1 MEIPAFSQST
11 CRIKIK
17 TIFTLIIVKTK
28 RVIYVLFIVT
38 LGFIAQNLLGL
49 EQRAFSSGKSKNTGD
64 SVPTLNVYTWV
75 DYLDPEIVSDFEK
88 EFHVK
93 VHVDFYDLEDA
104 MYSLVQSEPGRY
116 DLVFPSEGSMD
127 EMIKSKLLLKFDEP
141 DIPNLRNLHARF
153 RTIINKWKGYCV
165 PIDWGVT
172 GIAYNA
178 KYVKD
183 TVDSWRI
190 FWDVKYKG
198 HTALV
203 NDPYEVMSVG
213 LKLLGYQLNPQN
225 PNELDATLKIL
236 KKLKPLLHNECFI
249 AYNEIREKLRNETLW
264 IAQCYNGDAAILND
278 EDNDIKFVVPKEGTS
293 FWIDV
298 VAIPVGARNKRRAES
313 FINFMLRPEIS
324 ALQANYSYY
333 ASCNKKAWRY
343 VKKDILKN
351 PYIFI
356 DKRTINKLEFYKILQ
371 PDVQRKFNECWAELL
386 SK

>member
-1 MEIPAFSQST
+1 M
-11 CRIKIK
+11 
-17 TIFTLIIVKTK
+17 KTK
-28 RVIYVLFIVT
+28 RVVYALFIVA

-49 EQRAFSSGKSKNTGD
+49 EQKAFSSGKSKNAGD

-213 LKLLGYQLNPQN
+213 LKRLGYQLNPQN
-225 PNELDATLKIL
+225 PNELDAALKIL
-236 KKLKPLLHNECFI
+236 KELKPLLHNECFI

-278 EDNDIKFVVPKEGTS
+278 EDNNIKFVVPKEGTS
-293 FWIDV
+293 FWVDV
-298 VAIPVGARNKRRAES
+298 VAIPVGARNKQLAES

-324 ALQANYSYY
+324 ALQTNYSYY
-333 ASCNKKAWRY
+333 ASCNKKAWHF

-386 SK
+386 SN

>member
-127 EMIKSKLLLKFDEP
+127 EMIKSELLLKFDEP

>member
-1 MEIPAFSQST
+1 M
-11 CRIKIK
+11 
-17 TIFTLIIVKTK
+17 KTK

-293 FWIDV
+293 FWIDF

>member
-1 MEIPAFSQST
+1 M
-11 CRIKIK
+11 RIKIVVYA
-17 TIFTLIIVKTK
+17 FSIVA
-28 RVIYVLFIVT
+28 
-38 LGFIAQNLLGL
+38 LGFIAQNLFGM
-49 EQRAFSSGKSKNTGD
+49 EQKAFSPGKLRNTGD

-93 VHVDFYDLEDA
+93 VHADFYDLEDA

-116 DLVFPSEGSMD
+116 DLVFPSEGMMD
-127 EMIKSKLLLKFDEP
+127 AMIQSKLLLKFDEP
-141 DIPNLRNLHARF
+141 DIPNLRNLNARF
-153 RTIINKWKGYCV
+153 RTIINKWKRYCV

-225 PNELDATLKIL
+225 PNELDAALKIL
-236 KKLKPLLHNECFI
+236 KELKPLLYDECFI
-249 AYNEIREKLRNETLW
+249 AYDEIREKLRKETLW

-278 EDNDIKFVVPKEGTS
+278 EDNNIKFVVPKEGTS
-293 FWIDV
+293 FWVDV
-298 VAIPVGARNKRRAES
+298 VAIPVGARSKQLAES

-324 ALQANYSYY
+324 ARQTNYSYY
-333 ASCNKKAWRY
+333 ASCNKKAWRF
-343 VKKDILKN
+343 VKKDH
-351 PYIFI
+351 
-356 DKRTINKLEFYKILQ
+356 
-371 PDVQRKFNECWAELL
+371 
-386 SK
+386 

>member
-1 MEIPAFSQST
+1 M
-11 CRIKIK
+11 
-17 TIFTLIIVKTK
+17 KTK
-28 RVIYVLFIVT
+28 RVAYALFIVV
-38 LGFIAQNLLGL
+38 LGCIAQNLLGL
-49 EQRAFSSGKSKNTGD
+49 EQKAFSSGKSKNTGD

-75 DYLDPEIVSDFEK
+75 DYLDPEIVSDFEN

-93 VHVDFYDLEDA
+93 VHADFYDIEDA

-116 DLVFPSEGSMD
+116 DLVFPSEGTMD
-127 EMIKSKLLLKFDEP
+127 AMIQSKLLLKFDEP
-141 DIPNLRNLHARF
+141 DIPNLRNLNARF
-153 RTIINKWKGYCV
+153 RTIINKWKRYCV

-236 KKLKPLLHNECFI
+236 KELKPLLYDECFI
-249 AYNEIREKLRNETLW
+249 AYDEIREKLRNGTLW

-278 EDNDIKFVVPKEGTS
+278 EDNNIKFVVPKEGTS
-293 FWIDV
+293 FWVDV
-298 VAIPVGARNKRRAES
+298 VAIPVGARSKQLAES

-324 ALQANYSYY
+324 ARQTNYSYY
-333 ASCNKKAWRY
+333 ASCNKKAWRF
-343 VKKDILKN
+343 VKKNILKN

-356 DKRTINKLEFYKILQ
+356 DERAINKLEFYKILP
-371 PDVQRKFNECWAELL
+371 PDVQKKFNECWATLL

>member
-1 MEIPAFSQST
+1 M
-11 CRIKIK
+11 
-17 TIFTLIIVKTK
+17 KTK

-38 LGFIAQNLLGL
+38 LGFIAQNILGL